1 MLFDR
6 SPGLGVKRASLANNA
21 TNKAKA
27 GNRSKLFARLFN
39 TDDGKAVLG
48 FLAQD
53 TAGRTVPLAAGSEA
67 LQRMEGRRELVAEI
81 IELVEKGM
89 NQ

>member
-1 MLFDR
+1 MLFKR
-6 SPGLGVKRASLANNA
+6 SPSLGIKRASLESSEVG
-21 TNKAKA
+21 KIEA
-27 GNRSKLFARLFN
+27 GNRPKLFARLFN
-39 TDDGKAVLG
+39 TDDGKAVLQS
-48 FLAQD
+48 LAQD
-53 TAGRTVPLAAGSEA
+53 TAGRTVPLNAGLEA

>member
-1 MLFDR
+1 VLFER
-6 SPGLGVKRASLANNA
+6 SPSLGVKRASLAKSSA
-21 TNKAKA
+21 NKEVA
-27 GNRSKLFARLFN
+27 GNRARLFARLFN

-48 FLAQD
+48 SLAQD
-53 TAGRTVPLAAGSEA
+53 TAGRTIPLTAGPDA

-89 NQ
+89 SQ

>member
-1 MLFDR
+1 MLFER
-6 SPGLGVKRASLANNA
+6 SPSLGVKRASLGKDLA
-21 TNKAKA
+21 NKAKA
-27 GNRSKLFARLFN
+27 GNKAKLFARLFN

-48 FLAQD
+48 SLAQD
-53 TAGRTVPLAAGSEA
+53 TAGRTIPLSAGTEA

-89 NQ
+89 NE

>member
-1 MLFDR
+1 VLFER
-6 SPGLGVKRASLANNA
+6 SPSLGVKRASLANSA
-21 TNKAKA
+21 EKKLVA
-27 GNRSKLFARLFN
+27 GNRARLFARLFN

-48 FLAQD
+48 SLAQD
-53 TAGRTVPLAAGSEA
+53 TAGRTVPLTAGSEA